1 MKKAKLAAVIAV
13 LLLAV
18 LALSACNIGEIIGDI
33 FRKSVVDYEFTEDG
47 FEEIG
52 KFYEGFYTRDTDY
65 TITWMGKGEG
75 DNIATIKWSRI
86 KVDGILQYSI
96 FYSNSAVSYRL
107 LKLSEEE
114 VYSIDEKN
122 MTYAEGI
129 TQELSFIES
138 AVEICAVKLT
148 NEDETPIWVFSK
160 RTNDITVTDLD
171 EEEYETMQYEYVS
184 ANEGSNDKLKINFDK
199 KSFLGII
206 PIIRKIEYQFGNAT
220 STIYIKDLPKGSPD
234 PADFYVPTEE
244 TGYTLIED

>member
-33 FRKSVVDYEFTEDG
+33 FRRSVVDYEFTEDG

-75 DNIATIKWSRI
+75 DDIATIKWSRI
-86 KVDGILQYSI
+86 KVDEILQYSI

-122 MTYAEGI
+122 KTYSEGI

-160 RTNDITVTDLD
+160 STDNVTVTDLD
-171 EEEYETMQYEYVS
+171 EAEYETMQYEYVS
-184 ANEGSNDKLKINFDK
+184 ANEGSSDKLKINFDK

-206 PIIRKIEYQFGNAT
+206 PIIRKIEYQFDNDT
-220 STIYIKDLPKGSPD
+220 TTIYVKDLPKGSPD
-234 PADFYVPTEE
+234 PADFYAPTEE
-244 TGYTLIED
+244 TGYTLED

>member
-206 PIIRKIEYQFGNAT
+206 PIIRKIEYQFDNAT
-220 STIYIKDLPKGSPD
+220 TTIYVKDLPKGSPD
-234 PADFYVPTEE
+234 LADFYAPTEE
-244 TGYTLIED
+244 TGYTLED